1 MKHGSSNIQQHPVCV
16 NIYAKHTVPKEET
29 PNLGGYKDEKFNFKH
44 SSFYC
49 SNLQTF
55 SCSLFT
61 ILFKTLIVKMEY
73 LILEEKYKNL
83 LKKSNY
89 EKAILKKETEAL
101 QKKIESLEYAYI
113 EKENKI
119 SGMIEEKEK
128 LEEDLFEVKR
138 ENRNLKEDISR
149 LNERIVDLTDVCKT
163 YRRMI
168 KSRNKELQQG
178 EVLIEENINLRNS
191 IEEVNNEKHHLEL
204 ELAKKTKVI
213 SVIKD
218 KYKKNIARL
227 LEKFNEKDRHIQELQ
242 NFVLHELNN
251 LKLHVLRE
259 NENVRHSKIKNIHF
273 FLDELIKKVEEKLTI
288 SIMQ

>member
-1 MKHGSSNIQQHPVCV
+1 
-16 NIYAKHTVPKEET
+16 
-29 PNLGGYKDEKFNFKH
+29 
-44 SSFYC
+44 
-49 SNLQTF
+49 
-55 SCSLFT
+55 
-61 ILFKTLIVKMEY
+61 MEY

-89 EKAILKKETEAL
+89 EKAILKKETEVL

-119 SGMIEEKEK
+119 SGMVEEKEK
-128 LEEDLFEVKR
+128 LEDDLFEVKR
-138 ENRNLKEDISR
+138 ENMNLKEDISR

-191 IEEVNNEKHHLEL
+191 IDEVNNEKHHLEL

-218 KYKKNIARL
+218 KYKKNIAR
-227 LEKFNEKDRHIQELQ
+227 HIQELQ

-251 LKLHVLRE
+251 LKLRVLHE
-259 NENVRHSKIKNIHF
+259 NENMSHNKIKNIHF

>member
-1 MKHGSSNIQQHPVCV
+1 MQKFMVS
-16 NIYAKHTVPKEET
+16 KEET
-29 PNLGGYKDEKFNFKH
+29 PVLGGYKDGKFNFER

-49 SNLQTF
+49 SHLQTF
-55 SCSLFT
+55 ICSLFT

-119 SGMIEEKEK
+119 SGMVEEKEK
-128 LEEDLFEVKR
+128 LEDDLFEVKR
-138 ENRNLKEDISR
+138 ENMNLKEDISR

-191 IEEVNNEKHHLEL
+191 IDEVNNEKHHLEL

-251 LKLHVLRE
+251 LKLRVLHE
-259 NENVRHSKIKNIHF
+259 NENMSHNKIKNIHF

>member
-1 MKHGSSNIQQHPVCV
+1 
-16 NIYAKHTVPKEET
+16 
-29 PNLGGYKDEKFNFKH
+29 
-44 SSFYC
+44 
-49 SNLQTF
+49 
-55 SCSLFT
+55 
-61 ILFKTLIVKMEY
+61 MEY

-218 KYKKNIARL
+218 KYKKNIAR
-227 LEKFNEKDRHIQELQ
+227 HIQELQ